1 MNLIVNPG
9 RPGSPITGQQSDQD
23 VARSAALGLWSCSK
37 SKSNKIVSSFYEN
50 VSGFKMSCFLK
61 ALLKTGAVPLLGK
74 LLATDNVDVLIPV
87 VGTLQE
93 CASEV
98 SSKPATLSSN
108 CHIPS
113 SHSPCVLQL

>member
-1 MNLIVNPG
+1 MKMWLAV
-9 RPGSPITGQQSDQD
+9 Q
-23 VARSAALGLWSCSK
+23 RSVYGAAQKAGATKLYVFRINNIILELRFL
-37 SKSNKIVSSFYEN
+37 SS
-50 VSGFKMSCFLK
+50 LK

-98 SSKPATLSSN
+98 RLDNIHTICSH
-108 CHIPS
+108 HI
-113 SHSPCVLQL
+113 HTHAHALL

>member
-1 MNLIVNPG
+1 MKTWLAVQHSAFGAAQRAEATRLYVKIIISLFLELIVEL
-9 RPGSPITGQQSDQD
+9 RF
-23 VARSAALGLWSCSK
+23 L
-37 SKSNKIVSSFYEN
+37 SS
-50 VSGFKMSCFLK
+50 LK

-98 SSKPATLSSN
+98 RSDIAW
-108 CHIPS
+108 IIF
-113 SHSPCVLQL
+113 

>member
-1 MNLIVNPG
+1 MNPG
-9 RPGSPITGQQSDQD
+9 RPGSPITGQQSDED

-37 SKSNKIVSSFYEN
+37 SRSNKIVRQNNHISILELIVELRFLLL
-50 VSGFKMSCFLK
+50 LK

-98 SSKPATLSSN
+98 RLDIA
-108 CHIPS
+108 
-113 SHSPCVLQL
+113 

>member
-1 MNLIVNPG
+1 MYVENANTITTSPCYDVLI
-9 RPGSPITGQQSDQD
+9 DQ
-23 VARSAALGLWSCSK
+23 
-37 SKSNKIVSSFYEN
+37 
-50 VSGFKMSCFLK
+50 K

-98 SSKPATLSSN
+98 RETPIIIAIVKIKYSVNVQWSWYG
-108 CHIPS
+108 I
-113 SHSPCVLQL
+113 

>member
-1 MNLIVNPG
+1 MG
-9 RPGSPITGQQSDQD
+9 YF
-23 VARSAALGLWSCSK
+23 
-37 SKSNKIVSSFYEN
+37 FYF
-50 VSGFKMSCFLK
+50 VIKFLPK

-98 SSKPATLSSN
+98 RHYPFAKNCCCVYLLSLSF
-108 CHIPS
+108 CYFLLLF
-113 SHSPCVLQL
+113 V

>member
-1 MNLIVNPG
+1 M
-9 RPGSPITGQQSDQD
+9 
-23 VARSAALGLWSCSK
+23 
-37 SKSNKIVSSFYEN
+37 
-50 VSGFKMSCFLK
+50 K

-98 SSKPATLSSN
+98 RLKINVLGIFCMYGTYTN
-108 CHIPS
+108 THT
-113 SHSPCVLQL
+113 HSRTQYA

>member
-1 MNLIVNPG
+1 M
-9 RPGSPITGQQSDQD
+9 
-23 VARSAALGLWSCSK
+23 
-37 SKSNKIVSSFYEN
+37 
-50 VSGFKMSCFLK
+50 K

-98 SSKPATLSSN
+98 RLKINVLGAFCMYGTYTNTHTICIANLSEVDPIRG
-108 CHIPS
+108 HGGAFGERT
-113 SHSPCVLQL
+113 QD